1 MALAGW
7 RADLEYC
14 GTADSSAITATMDER
29 DLKELKRKSLT
40 VLRLTEEEWDSIVQ
54 TRRRGQRFSMN
65 FPHQEARRGQRDSLV
80 LVTMPD
86 MLRMGVITS
95 IGATSTLDSRLVFDL
110 LTPIT
115 PNSLN
120 DLLAAVDRPG
130 LRVPRDRLMRGGSSF
145 ELVSA
150 KLGEALI
157 DEIASAPENGPAIAR
172 VLTHRRRPA
181 RFEDARALQRDAV
194 SLAIKAFGGSDEASA
209 ITLPG
214 GDSAIGAVRLL
225 EDAVIEHDARWL
237 PGWRL
242 ADSTVTG
249 RATFEKRGEQLNV
262 FTANKRPLE
271 QLFGVDLIYLNEAR
285 GALVMVQYKMLEPE
299 ERGRR
304 RVNTEM
310 FSYDE
315 VDQQEWTVRIDSQF
329 DDELNRM
336 RQFDRDLD
344 PTGPYRLNAGAFFF
358 KFVRRHAAARTAGI
372 LVSLGHLD
380 QMLHEGDLSG
390 PRGGLRLSY
399 SSLAGHYLRSE
410 PFVELI
416 RSGYVGT
423 RGATTTHLQALI
435 EASLDGGKAV
445 VAAVQT
451 ALAGRS

>member
-1 MALAGW
+1 
-7 RADLEYC
+7 
-14 GTADSSAITATMDER
+14 MDER
-29 DLKELKRKSLT
+29 DLKELKKKGLS
-40 VLRLTEEEWDSIVQ
+40 VLRLTEDDWESISQ
-54 TRRRGQRFSMN
+54 TRRRGERFSLN
-65 FPHQEARRGQRDSLV
+65 FPHETARQGQRDSLV
-80 LVTMPD
+80 LVATPD
-86 MLRMGVITS
+86 LLRMGVITS
-95 IGATSTLDSRLVFDL
+95 IGATSTFDSRLVFDL
-110 LTPIT
+110 LTPVT
-115 PNSLN
+115 PDSL
-120 DLLAAVDRPG
+120 DTLLAAVNRPG
-130 LRVPRDRLMRGGSSF
+130 LRAARDRLVRTGPGF
-145 ELVSA
+145 ARVSD
-150 KLGEALI
+150 KLGDVLI
-157 DEIASAPENGPAIAR
+157 EGLAASSENGPAIAR
-172 VLTHRRRPA
+172 VLAHRRRPK
-181 RFEDARALQRDAV
+181 RYEDARALQRDAV
-194 SLAIKAFGGSDEASA
+194 SLAIKAFGGPDEATA

-214 GDSAIGAVRLL
+214 GDSAIGTVRLL

-249 RATFEKRGEQLNV
+249 RATFEKRGERLDV

-304 RVNTEM
+304 RVDTEL

-315 VDQQEWTVRIDSQF
+315 VDEQEWTVRIDPQF
-329 DDELNRM
+329 DDELSRM

-344 PTGPYRLNAGAFFF
+344 PAGPYRLNAGAFFF
-358 KFVRRHAAARTAGI
+358 KFVRRHAAANTAGI
-372 LVSLGHLD
+372 LMSLGHFDQLLD
-380 QMLHEGDLSG
+380 EGLLSG

-435 EASLDGGKAV
+435 EASLNGGKAV
-445 VAAVQT
+445 VAGIQT
-451 ALAGRS
+451 ALAGMR

>member
-1 MALAGW
+1 
-7 RADLEYC
+7 
-14 GTADSSAITATMDER
+14 MDER
-29 DLKELKRKSLT
+29 NLKELKRKGLT
-40 VLRLTEEEWDSIVQ
+40 VLRLKDDAWDAIVQ
-54 TRRRGQRFSMN
+54 TRRRGQRFSLN
-65 FPHQEARRGQRDSLV
+65 FPHQAARQGQRDSLV
-80 LVTMPD
+80 LVTTPD
-86 MLRMGVITS
+86 VLRMGVITS
-95 IGATSTLDSRLVFDL
+95 ISATSTLESRLVFDL
-110 LTPIT
+110 LTPIS
-115 PNSLN
+115 PNSLS

-130 LRVPRDRLMRGGSSF
+130 LRVPRDRLVRGGPDF
-145 ELVSA
+145 ERVSE

-157 DEIASAPENGPAIAR
+157 DGIAAAPENGPAIAR
-172 VLTHRRRPA
+172 VLAHRRRPA

-214 GDSAIGAVRLL
+214 ADSAIGAVRLL

-249 RATFEKRGEQLNV
+249 RVTFEKRGERLDV

-304 RVNTEM
+304 RVETEM

-315 VDQQEWTVRIDSQF
+315 IDEQEWTVRIDTQF
-329 DDELNRM
+329 DDELKRM

-372 LVSLGHLD
+372 LMSLGHLD
-380 QMLHEGDLSG
+380 QMLQEGNLSG

-399 SSLAGHYLRSE
+399 SSLGGHYLRSE

-451 ALAGRS
+451 ALAGTP